1 MRQLKSCG
9 REKGLIQWRKGD
21 RMERATIRDVA
32 KKAGV
37 SITTVSKALN
47 DYTDVNPE
55 TRKRIQE
62 IARQMNYVPNVAGR
76 SMGGRVD
83 KVIGLL
89 INDLRPIDPSG
100 SVYGILS
107 GVCHACQDNNIEFIL
122 MTTDG
127 KQQTQRPLKVLC
139 LRKQLTGLVCAGF
152 RLHDPYLQQLEE
164 IDIPCAFIDIRTD
177 KPDVLDITMDNE
189 RAAREAVS
197 FLIKN
202 GRKNIALV
210 NGGPDADVS
219 ILRGSGYRWAL
230 EDAGL
235 TVRPDW
241 MITANFDENI
251 AYQKTRAFLEQ
262 YPQVDAFFCASD
274 LMALGVCRAIEERG
288 LTVGEEIA
296 VIGFDDIPVARYL
309 HGGLT
314 TIRQDFY
321 LMGYMAGKAI
331 YQKIEGQPD
340 VHVDHMMYELVVRGS
355 ARGKL

>member
-1 MRQLKSCG
+1 
-9 REKGLIQWRKGD
+9 
-21 RMERATIRDVA
+21 MERATIRDVA

-47 DYTDVNPE
+47 DYPDVNPE
-55 TRKRIQE
+55 TRSRIQE

-122 MTTDG
+122 MTTDSR
-127 KQQTQRPLKVLC
+127 QQTQRTLKVLC
-139 LRKQLTGLVCAGF
+139 LRKQLTGLICAGF
-152 RLHDPYLQQLEE
+152 RLHDPYLQQLDE
-164 IDIPCAFIDIRTD
+164 IDIACAFIDIRTD
-177 KPDVLDITMDNE
+177 NPDVLDVTMDNE
-189 RAAREAVS
+189 RAAYEAVS

-202 GRKNIALV
+202 ARQNIALV

-230 EDAGL
+230 EEAHL
-235 TVRPDW
+235 PVRPDR
-241 MITANFDENI
+241 MLSANFDASM
-251 AYQKTRAFLEQ
+251 AYQKTKELLDRDPA
-262 YPQVDAFFCASD
+262 VDALFCASD
-274 LMALGVCRAIEERG
+274 LMALGACRAIEEKG
-288 LTVGEEIA
+288 LTVGEQIA
-296 VIGFDDIPVARYL
+296 VVGFDDIPVARYL
-309 HGGLT
+309 YGGLT

-331 YQKIEGQPD
+331 YQKIEGQHD

>member
-1 MRQLKSCG
+1 
-9 REKGLIQWRKGD
+9 
-21 RMERATIRDVA
+21 MERTTIRDVA

-55 TRKRIQE
+55 TRKHIQE

-89 INDLRPIDPSG
+89 INDLRPMDPSG
-100 SVYGILS
+100 AVYGILS

-127 KQQTQRPLKVLC
+127 HQQAQRSLKILC
-139 LRKQLTGLVCAGF
+139 LS
-152 RLHDPYLQQLEE
+152 
-164 IDIPCAFIDIRTD
+164 CAFIDVRID
-177 KPDVLDITMDNE
+177 NPDVLDITMDNE
-189 RAAREAVS
+189 RAAYEAVS

-210 NGGPDADVS
+210 NGGPEADVA
-219 ILRGSGYRWAL
+219 ILRGSGYRWAMEEAGL
-230 EDAGL
+230 PIQPNRVLDAGFQE
-235 TVRPDW
+235 D
-241 MITANFDENI
+241 I
-251 AYQKTRAFLEQ
+251 AYQRVRHLLERDSS
-262 YPQVDAFFCASD
+262 VDALFCASD
-274 LMALGVCRAIEERG
+274 LMALGACKAIEERG
-288 LTVGEEIA
+288 LTVGDQIA
-296 VIGFDDIPVARYL
+296 VVGFDDIPSARYL
-309 HGGLT
+309 YGGLT
-314 TIRQDFY
+314 TVRQDFY

-331 YQKIEGQPD
+331 YEKIEGKTD
-340 VHVDHMMYELVVRGS
+340 VRVDNMMYELVVRNS

>member
-1 MRQLKSCG
+1 
-9 REKGLIQWRKGD
+9 
-21 RMERATIRDVA
+21 MERATIRDVA

-89 INDLRPIDPSG
+89 INDLRPMDPSG

-122 MTTDG
+122 MTTDDR
-127 KQQTQRPLKVLC
+127 QQLQRTLKVLC
-139 LRKQLTGLVCAGF
+139 LRKQLTGLICAGF
-152 RLHDPYLQQLEE
+152 RLHDPYLQQLDQ
-164 IDIPCAFIDIRTD
+164 IDIPCAFIDVRTE
-177 KPDVLDITMDNE
+177 KPDVMDITMDNE
-189 RAAREAVS
+189 RAAYEAVK
-197 FLIKN
+197 FLFKN
-202 GRKNIALV
+202 GRRSIAMV

-219 ILRGSGYRWAL
+219 ILRGAGYRRAL
-230 EDAGL
+230 AEAGL
-235 TVRPDW
+235 PFRPEW
-241 MITANFDENI
+241 MVSADFDENV
-251 AYQKTRAFLEQ
+251 AYQKARQLLEQ
-262 YPQVDAFFCASD
+262 DSRIDAIFCASD
-274 LMALGVCRAIEERG
+274 LMALGVCRAIEEKG
-288 LTVGEEIA
+288 LTVGEQIA

-309 HGGLT
+309 YGGLT

-331 YQKIEGQPD
+331 YQKIEGQAD
-340 VHVDHMMYELVVRGS
+340 IRVDHMMYELVIRGS

>member
-1 MRQLKSCG
+1 
-9 REKGLIQWRKGD
+9 
-21 RMERATIRDVA
+21 MERATIRDVA

-47 DYTDVNPE
+47 DYPDVNPE
-55 TRKRIQE
+55 TRSRIQE

-76 SMGGRVD
+76 SMGGWVD

-122 MTTDG
+122 MTTDSR
-127 KQQTQRPLKVLC
+127 QQTQRTLKVLC
-139 LRKQLTGLVCAGF
+139 LRKQLTGLICAGF
-152 RLHDPYLQQLEE
+152 RLHDPYLQQLDE

-177 KPDVLDITMDNE
+177 NPDVLDVTMDNE
-189 RAAREAVS
+189 RAAYEAVS

-202 GRKNIALV
+202 GRQNIALV

-230 EDAGL
+230 EEAHL
-235 TVRPDW
+235 PVRPDR
-241 MITANFDENI
+241 MLSANFDASM
-251 AYQKTRAFLEQ
+251 AYQKTKELLDRDPA
-262 YPQVDAFFCASD
+262 VDALFCASD
-274 LMALGVCRAIEERG
+274 LMALGACRAIEEKG
-288 LTVGEEIA
+288 LTVGEQIA
-296 VIGFDDIPVARYL
+296 VVGFDDIPVARYL
-309 HGGLT
+309 YGGLT

-331 YQKIEGQPD
+331 YQKIEGQHD

>member
-1 MRQLKSCG
+1 
-9 REKGLIQWRKGD
+9 
-21 RMERATIRDVA
+21 MERATIRDVA

-47 DYTDVNPE
+47 DYPDVNPE
-55 TRKRIQE
+55 TRSRIQE

-122 MTTDG
+122 MTTDSR
-127 KQQTQRPLKVLC
+127 QQTQRTLKVLC
-139 LRKQLTGLVCAGF
+139 LRKQLTGLICAGF
-152 RLHDPYLQQLEE
+152 RLQDPYLQQLDE

-177 KPDVLDITMDNE
+177 NPDVLDVTMDNE
-189 RAAREAVS
+189 RAAYEAVS

-202 GRKNIALV
+202 GRQNIALV

-230 EDAGL
+230 EEAHL
-235 TVRPDW
+235 PVRPDR
-241 MITANFDENI
+241 MLSANFDASM
-251 AYQKTRAFLEQ
+251 AYQKTKELLDRDPA
-262 YPQVDAFFCASD
+262 VDALFCASD
-274 LMALGVCRAIEERG
+274 LMALGACRAIEEKG
-288 LTVGEEIA
+288 LTVGEQIA
-296 VIGFDDIPVARYL
+296 VVGFDDIPVARYL
-309 HGGLT
+309 YGGLT

-331 YQKIEGQPD
+331 YQKIEGQHD

>member
-1 MRQLKSCG
+1 
-9 REKGLIQWRKGD
+9 
-21 RMERATIRDVA
+21 MERATIRDVA

-47 DYTDVNPE
+47 DYPDVNPE
-55 TRKRIQE
+55 TRSRIQE

-122 MTTDG
+122 MTTDSR
-127 KQQTQRPLKVLC
+127 QQTQRTLKVLC
-139 LRKQLTGLVCAGF
+139 LRKQLTGLICAGF
-152 RLHDPYLQQLEE
+152 RLHDPYLQQLDE

-177 KPDVLDITMDNE
+177 NPDVLDVTMDNE
-189 RAAREAVS
+189 RAAYEAVS

-202 GRKNIALV
+202 GRQNIALV
-210 NGGPDADVS
+210 NGGSDADVS

-230 EDAGL
+230 EEAHL
-235 TVRPDW
+235 PVRPDR
-241 MITANFDENI
+241 MLSANFDASM
-251 AYQKTRAFLEQ
+251 AYQKTKELLDRDPA
-262 YPQVDAFFCASD
+262 VDALFCASD
-274 LMALGVCRAIEERG
+274 LMALGACRAIEEKG
-288 LTVGEEIA
+288 LTVGEQIA
-296 VIGFDDIPVARYL
+296 VVGFDDIPVARYL
-309 HGGLT
+309 YGGLT

-331 YQKIEGQPD
+331 YQKIEGQHD

>member
-1 MRQLKSCG
+1 
-9 REKGLIQWRKGD
+9 
-21 RMERATIRDVA
+21 MERATIRDVA

-47 DYTDVNPE
+47 DYPDVNPE
-55 TRKRIQE
+55 TRSRIQE

-122 MTTDG
+122 MTTDSR
-127 KQQTQRPLKVLC
+127 QQTQRTLKVLC
-139 LRKQLTGLVCAGF
+139 LRKQLTGLICAGF
-152 RLHDPYLQQLEE
+152 RLHDPYLQQLDE

-177 KPDVLDITMDNE
+177 NPDVLDVTMDNE
-189 RAAREAVS
+189 RAAYEAVS

-202 GRKNIALV
+202 GRQNIALV

-230 EDAGL
+230 EEAHL
-235 TVRPDW
+235 PVRPDR
-241 MITANFDENI
+241 MLSANFDASM
-251 AYQKTRAFLEQ
+251 AYQKTKELLDRDPA
-262 YPQVDAFFCASD
+262 VDALFCASD
-274 LMALGVCRAIEERG
+274 LMALGACRAIEEKG
-288 LTVGEEIA
+288 LTVGEQIA
-296 VIGFDDIPVARYL
+296 VVGFDDIPVARYL
-309 HGGLT
+309 YGGLT

-331 YQKIEGQPD
+331 YQKIEGQHD

>member
-1 MRQLKSCG
+1 
-9 REKGLIQWRKGD
+9 
-21 RMERATIRDVA
+21 MERATIRDVA

-47 DYTDVNPE
+47 DYPDVNPE
-55 TRKRIQE
+55 TRSRIQE

-122 MTTDG
+122 MTTDSR
-127 KQQTQRPLKVLC
+127 QQTQRTLKGLC
-139 LRKQLTGLVCAGF
+139 LRKQLTGLICAGF
-152 RLHDPYLQQLEE
+152 RLHDPYLQQLDE

-177 KPDVLDITMDNE
+177 NPDVLDVTMDNE
-189 RAAREAVS
+189 RAAYEAVS

-202 GRKNIALV
+202 GRQNIALV

-230 EDAGL
+230 EEAHL
-235 TVRPDW
+235 PVRPDR
-241 MITANFDENI
+241 MLSANFDASM
-251 AYQKTRAFLEQ
+251 AYQKTKELLDRDPA
-262 YPQVDAFFCASD
+262 VDALFCASD
-274 LMALGVCRAIEERG
+274 LMALGACRAIEEKG
-288 LTVGEEIA
+288 LTVGEQIA
-296 VIGFDDIPVARYL
+296 VVGFDDIPVARYL
-309 HGGLT
+309 YGGLT

-331 YQKIEGQPD
+331 YQKIEGQHD

>member
-1 MRQLKSCG
+1 
-9 REKGLIQWRKGD
+9 
-21 RMERATIRDVA
+21 MERTTIRDVA

-55 TRKRIQE
+55 TRKHIQE

-89 INDLRPIDPSG
+89 INDLRPMDPSG
-100 SVYGILS
+100 AVYGILS

-127 KQQTQRPLKVLC
+127 HQQAQRSLKVLC
-139 LRKQLTGLVCAGF
+139 LSKQLTGLICTGF
-152 RLHDPYLQQLEE
+152 RLHDPYLKQLDE
-164 IDIPCAFIDIRTD
+164 IDIPCAFIDVRID
-177 KPDVLDITMDNE
+177 NPDVLDITMDNE
-189 RAAREAVS
+189 RAAYEAVS

-210 NGGPDADVS
+210 NGGPEADVA
-219 ILRGSGYRWAL
+219 ILRGSGYRWAMEEAGL
-230 EDAGL
+230 PIQPNRVLDAGFQE
-235 TVRPDW
+235 D
-241 MITANFDENI
+241 I
-251 AYQKTRAFLEQ
+251 AYQRVRHLLERDST
-262 YPQVDAFFCASD
+262 VDALFCASD
-274 LMALGVCRAIEERG
+274 LMALGACKAIEERG
-288 LTVGEEIA
+288 LTVGDQIA
-296 VIGFDDIPVARYL
+296 VVGFDDIPSARYL
-309 HGGLT
+309 YGGLT
-314 TIRQDFY
+314 TVRQDFY

-331 YQKIEGQPD
+331 YEKIEGKTD
-340 VHVDHMMYELVVRGS
+340 VRVDNMMYELVVRNS

>member
-1 MRQLKSCG
+1 
-9 REKGLIQWRKGD
+9 
-21 RMERATIRDVA
+21 MERATIRDVA

-47 DYTDVNPE
+47 DYPDVNPE
-55 TRKRIQE
+55 TRSRIQE

-122 MTTDG
+122 MTTDSR
-127 KQQTQRPLKVLC
+127 QQTQRTLKVLC
-139 LRKQLTGLVCAGF
+139 LRKQLTGLICAGF
-152 RLHDPYLQQLEE
+152 RLHDPYLQQLDE

-177 KPDVLDITMDNE
+177 NPDVLDVTMDNE
-189 RAAREAVS
+189 RAAYEAVS

-202 GRKNIALV
+202 ARQNIALV

-230 EDAGL
+230 EEAHL
-235 TVRPDW
+235 PVRPDR
-241 MITANFDENI
+241 MLSANFDASM
-251 AYQKTRAFLEQ
+251 AYQKTKELLDRDPA
-262 YPQVDAFFCASD
+262 VDALFCASD
-274 LMALGVCRAIEERG
+274 LMALGACRAIEEKG
-288 LTVGEEIA
+288 LTVGEQIA
-296 VIGFDDIPVARYL
+296 VVGFDDIPVARYL
-309 HGGLT
+309 YGGLT

-331 YQKIEGQPD
+331 YQKIEGQHD

>member
-1 MRQLKSCG
+1 
-9 REKGLIQWRKGD
+9 
-21 RMERATIRDVA
+21 MERATIRDVA

-47 DYTDVNPE
+47 DYPDVNPE
-55 TRKRIQE
+55 TRSRIQE

-122 MTTDG
+122 MTTDSR
-127 KQQTQRPLKVLC
+127 QQTQRTLKVLC
-139 LRKQLTGLVCAGF
+139 LRKQLTGLICAGF
-152 RLHDPYLQQLEE
+152 RLHDPYLQQLDE

-177 KPDVLDITMDNE
+177 NPDVLDVTMDNE
-189 RAAREAVS
+189 RAAYEAVS

-202 GRKNIALV
+202 GRQNIALV

-219 ILRGSGYRWAL
+219 ILRGSGYHWAL
-230 EDAGL
+230 EEAHL
-235 TVRPDW
+235 PVRPDR
-241 MITANFDENI
+241 MLSANFDASM
-251 AYQKTRAFLEQ
+251 AYQKTKELLDRDPA
-262 YPQVDAFFCASD
+262 VDALFCASD
-274 LMALGVCRAIEERG
+274 LMALGACRAIEEKG
-288 LTVGEEIA
+288 LTVGEQIA
-296 VIGFDDIPVARYL
+296 VVGFDDIPVARYL
-309 HGGLT
+309 YGGLT

-331 YQKIEGQPD
+331 YQKIEGQHD